1 MIKLILKA
9 SQDIEM
15 SLVQYAP
22 YQGICRLIL
31 NNPERRNALSSHMIA
46 ELHAAIDRASHDKDC
61 RVVILSAAGHVFSA
75 GHDLAE
81 TRRADDESEADW
93 NARID
98 RLLADCAEMMK
109 AIINAPKPVIA
120 EIGGIAT
127 AAGCQ
132 LVSVC
137 DLAIAAEEAQFCTPG
152 VNIGIFCTTPLV
164 GIGRNVSRKHAMEMA
179 LTGDMFSAA
188 DAVRFG
194 LINKAVPAADLAV
207 ATQDM
212 ATKIAHRSAQG
223 IRAGKQAFYRQLD
236 MDLNAAFAYASQEM
250 RCTITAKGDAEE
262 GVAAFL
268 EKRAPS
274 WGDA

>member
-1 MIKLILKA
+1 
-9 SQDIEM
+9 M
-15 SLVQYAP
+15 SLVLYAVKD
-22 YQGICRLIL
+22 GIGRLTL
-31 NNPERRNALSSHMIA
+31 NNPERRNALSSAMIA
-46 ELHAAIDRASHDKDC
+46 DLHAALDRASQDKNC
-61 RVVILSAAGHVFSA
+61 RVVILGAAGHVFSA

-81 TRRADDESEADW
+81 TRRGDRESEADW

-109 AIINAPKPVIA
+109 AIIHAPKPVIA
-120 EIGGIAT
+120 EISGIAT

-137 DLAIAAEEAQFCTPG
+137 DLAIASDEAKFCTPG

-179 LTGDMFSAA
+179 LTGDMFAAA

-194 LINKAVPAADLAV
+194 LINKAVPGPELAA
-207 ATQDM
+207 ATQAM
-212 ATKIAHRSAQG
+212 AAKIAARSAQG
-223 IRAGKQAFYRQLD
+223 IRAGKQAFYRQID
-236 MDLNAAFAYASQEM
+236 MDLDAAFAYASQEM
-250 RCTITAKGDAEE
+250 RCTITARGDAEE

-268 EKRAPS
+268 EKRHPA